1 MNKHRRN
8 VVKGL
13 MKLLIL
19 LAVIFI
25 ISSIFKGGDYI
36 RLIGKKTGIN
46 LHSVADKA
54 DSIRLDRF
62 MDEKTR
68 EQRDREKALD
78 N

>member
-1 MNKHRRN
+1 M
-8 VVKGL
+8 KGL

-36 RLIGKKTGIN
+36 RMIGNKTGMN

-62 MDEKTR
+62 MNEKTR